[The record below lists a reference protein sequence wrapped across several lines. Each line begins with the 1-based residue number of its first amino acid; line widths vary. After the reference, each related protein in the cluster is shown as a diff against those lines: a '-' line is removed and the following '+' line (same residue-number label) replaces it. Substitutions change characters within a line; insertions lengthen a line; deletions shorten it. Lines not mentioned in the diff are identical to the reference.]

1 MMKSMKAFGPRLKT
15 WKALNWMLHQF
26 IMIVYK
32 NKNKKNKNNDYVT
45 STNFLGLNVPEVGV
59 ECESFT
65 INLIGLLVYGG
76 KSTSIFRQLC
86 LKSL

>member
-1 MMKSMKAFGPRLKT
+1 
-15 WKALNWMLHQF
+15 MLHQF

-76 KSTSIFRQLC
+76 KSTSIFRQLF